1 MNTSLIKTV
10 LAESNV
16 ASLQVA
22 ALLLFISFFM
32 AIMVWIYWPGSK
44 TYYDK
49 IAKDLL
55 KGE

>member
-16 ASLQVA
+16 AFLQVA
-22 ALLLFISFFM
+22 ALLLFIAFFM
-32 AIMVWIYWPGSK
+32 ALVAWIYWPGSK
-44 TYYDK
+44 SYYDK